1 MKDIPVDA
9 RVECADGPCG
19 KSLGVIAEPG
29 TRKLTHFVVEDETL
43 PYPPYQRLVPI
54 EHVIETTRDLIRLGC
69 TKAEVG
75 DMDPFVR
82 TRYIQKKK
90 QDYSLFEGGEGPSDN
105 ASTVMGAYT
114 KKQETLIPEGELG
127 VSVGTRVEA
136 TDGHI
141 GHVGEL
147 LADED
152 TGQLTHLVLEEG
164 HLWGKK
170 EVTLPASAV
179 DRVEG
184 DTMYL
189 NLDKSAVQ
197 SLPAVRVKRRRK
209 R

>member
-1 MKDIPVDA
+1 MKDVPVDA

-43 PYPPYQRLVPI
+43 PYPPYQRLVPV
-54 EHVIETTRDLIRLGC
+54 EQVIETTRDLIRLGC
-69 TKAEVG
+69 TKEEVG
-75 DMDPFVR
+75 NMDPFVR
-82 TRYIQKKK
+82 TRYVPKKK
-90 QDYSLFEGGEGPSDN
+90 HDYSLYEGGEGASTN
-105 ASTVMGAYT
+105 ASTVMVAYT
-114 KKQETLIPEGELG
+114 KKEETLIPEGELG

-189 NLDKSAVQ
+189 NLDKAAVQ
-197 SLPAVRVKRRRK
+197 SLPATRVKRRRK